1 MNIETWTIL
10 IYANGNNELEPEIT
24 KVIEKLK
31 IENIKENFNILVQLA
46 RADEELVE
54 KLRGTIDEN
63 NKDRWHGVRRYL
75 LICP

>member
-31 IENIKENFNILVQLA
+31 IENIKENGVQ
-46 RADEELVE
+46 RE
-54 KLRGTIDEN
+54 KIFFSGEMR
-63 NKDRWHGVRRYL
+63 KK
-75 LICP
+75 C